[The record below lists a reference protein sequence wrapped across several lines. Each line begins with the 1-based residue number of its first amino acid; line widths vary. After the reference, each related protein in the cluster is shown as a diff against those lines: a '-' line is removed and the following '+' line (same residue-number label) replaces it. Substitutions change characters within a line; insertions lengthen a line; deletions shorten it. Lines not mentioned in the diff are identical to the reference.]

1 MVNTMI
7 FLKRLKRSLEN
18 MHLMLSGDYGGI
30 LTKAGPLLPI
40 GVYLVDQD
48 GNFKYCNKYCRKILG
63 IPEDA
68 DVSQRS
74 IRDYYVHP
82 EQRTEIIEKMTQNQG
97 LSLNQII
104 KFKKE
109 NSNAIIYVEDNC
121 KQHANG
127 LSPNKYCFV
136 GGITDVTDIVR
147 YQKLFDGLSAGVF
160 RINKYNCLVMVNKA
174 VAKIFGYNSASEML
188 GLDVRKMWKSEN
200 DFNEY
205 ITLLLKNGELN
216 NYKAEM
222 VKKDGQSIHI
232 SINSKLWK
240 SDDDNL
246 IGREG
251 TFTDITNEIKFSGA
265 LERFSNGFYEVK
277 QQNDKHI
284 ITNCNEMFAKMHGY
298 NRINDVI
305 GLDITDF
312 YFDQK
317 SKDIFLQKLEKAEKE
332 NRSEIKKVLIQAKKK
347 DRTPFWIQVDCG
359 LKRDTSGKVVG
370 REGVVVDVNERVLL
384 EKQLEEKQA
393 KLKETMEDMDKFVHQ
408 YIAPLMNID
417 STAQTLL
424 EILEKRL
431 SKKIDDIRQIE
442 ISVQPT
448 NNLILQIDEF
458 LEAVKSENESEKL
471 IYRLEKKKLQL
482 VQREEKYKD
491 PILRELW
498 TREVILDIL
507 EIIVKLTEKYQSQKS
522 SNIYSIL
529 KKIKKIILDIY
540 DIYILQLHKKIL
552 DNTQITY
559 KVIESLR
566 RYSLS
571 SREIP
576 FDFSKS
582 NIMNVIKNNIEL
594 YYDLAKK
601 KGLTIIPPDQSYIL
615 VEISENHIDRMI
627 SNLLLNAIK
636 YSHQRPGGFI
646 KVNVNEKRHEVEIR
660 IENYGVPVMQEELEK
675 VFEYGYRGKFS
686 YDWNRTGSGIGLA
699 DAKITVEKHGGQI
712 HLSSIPAPSYAQQ
725 GDYNVP
731 YLTRV
736 AVTLPKRRKVN

>member
-1 MVNTMI
+1 MI
-7 FLKRLKRSLEN
+7 IFKRLKRSFANVRLI
-18 MHLMLSGDYGGI
+18 LSGDYGGI
-30 LTKAGPLLPI
+30 LAKAGPLLPI
-40 GVYLVDQD
+40 GVYLVDHE

-68 DVSQRS
+68 DISKRS
-74 IRDYYVHP
+74 IHDYYVYP
-82 EQRTEIIEKMTQNQG
+82 EQRTELIEKMKYTEG

-109 NSNAIIYVEDNC
+109 NSNGIIYVEDNC

-127 LSPNKYCFV
+127 LPPGEFYFV
-136 GGITDVTDIVR
+136 GSITDVTDIVR
-147 YQKLFDGLSAGVF
+147 YQKLFDDLSAGVF
-160 RINKYNCLVMVNKA
+160 RIDNNNCLIMINNA
-174 VAKIFGYNSASEML
+174 VAKIFGYNSTSEML
-188 GLDVRKMWKSEN
+188 GLDVRKMWKNEN

-205 ITLLLKNGELN
+205 IRLLLKNGELN

-222 VKKDGQSIHI
+222 IKKDGQSIHI

-240 SDDDNL
+240 SDDGQL

-251 TFTDITNEIKFSGA
+251 TFTDITNEAKFSGA
-265 LERFSNGFYEVK
+265 LERFSNGYYEVEK
-277 QQNDKHI
+277 RKDKHI
-284 ITNCNEMFAKMHGY
+284 IINCNQMFAKMHGY
-298 NRINDVI
+298 NSIKEVI
-305 GLDITDF
+305 GLNIADF
-312 YFDQK
+312 YYDQK
-317 SKDIFLQKLEKAEKE
+317 SKDKFFQELETAERE
-332 NRSEIKKVLIQAKKK
+332 NRSEIKKILIQAKKK
-347 DRTPFWIQVDCG
+347 GRTPFWIQVDCG
-359 LKRDTSGKVVG
+359 LKRDQSGKVIG

-393 KLKETMEDMDKFVHQ
+393 KLKETLEDMDKFVHQ

-448 NNLILQIDEF
+448 NNLIQQIDEF
-458 LEAVKSENESEKL
+458 LEAVNSGNVSEKL
-471 IYRLEKKKLQL
+471 ISKLDRKKLQL

-522 SNIYSIL
+522 SKIYSIL

-566 RYSLS
+566 RYLLS
-571 SREIP
+571 SRETP

-646 KVNVNEKRHEVEIR
+646 KVRVNEKRHEVEIR
-660 IENYGVPVMQEELEK
+660 IENYGVPVMQDELEK

-712 HLSSIPAPSYAQQ
+712 HLSSIPAPSYAQP

-736 AVTLPKRRKVN
+736 TVTLPKRREVN